1 MALKSY
7 SSPTDLSFGAMATP
21 APVSI
26 MTKSKIKNKG
36 DRYRVSDTG
45 GNVSAKKKA
54 VKAGGVGSGRKK
66 EVEQYLKS
74 QGFEQHKVYGT
85 QNGDNPNGGSHWHKS
100 YDTNI
105 HGTQISTG
113 VVTHGVMVNS
123 DGTWVHTVTGNHHG
137 SAGDISHLHLSA
149 NSDGISGTT
158 LDSLKRIVAR
168 AFKESSRKNL
178 AKKGDALKDGSFPIA
193 NKSDLGN
200 AKQAIGRSKHPAAAR
215 RLINKRAKQLGAP
228 KLGASKFKARNES
241 SIEYYSNGKKK
252 LRASISVTC
261 STGKLTIHAG
271 GPGSGRHITVTT
283 GNNKERIAMHKSL
296 TNKGYNMAVKFGQNG
311 DRTHTYSHP
320 NGDKVTMH
328 YVPGRTTSP
337 AYDKGKNA
345 GAKLGGMLRDA
356 LQQRMSKAIQ
366 ISK

>member
-21 APVSI
+21 APVSL
-26 MTKSKIKNKG
+26 MTKSKVKNKG
-36 DRYRVSDTG
+36 DRFRVSDTG
-45 GNVSAKKKA
+45 GNVSAKKA

-66 EVEQYLKS
+66 EVEQFLKS
-74 QGFEQHKVYGT
+74 QGFDKHKVYGT
-85 QNGDNPNGGSHWHKS
+85 KDGDDHNGGSHWTKEIVK
-100 YDTNI
+100 NI
-105 HGTQISTG
+105 HNTKDNTG
-113 VVTHGVMVNS
+113 SVSHHVRVAN
-123 DGTWVHTVTGNHHG
+123 DGTWMHSVTGGHSGH
-137 SAGDISHLHLSA
+137 APDIHTISFAA
-149 NSDGISGTT
+149 NTDSLSGTT

-228 KLGASKFKARNES
+228 KLGASKLKARNES
-241 SIEYYSNGKKK
+241 SIEYYSKGKKK
-252 LRASISVTC
+252 VAASISVTC
-261 STGKLTIHAG
+261 STGKITIHAG

-296 TNKGYNMAVKFGQNG
+296 TNKGFQMAVKFGQNG